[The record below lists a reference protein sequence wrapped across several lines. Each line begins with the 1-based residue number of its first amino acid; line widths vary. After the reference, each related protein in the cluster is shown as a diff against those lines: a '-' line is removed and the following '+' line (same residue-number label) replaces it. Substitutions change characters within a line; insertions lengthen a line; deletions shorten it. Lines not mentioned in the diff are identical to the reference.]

1 MIIYHIYLNQVKREE
16 RKSAKLPPCA
26 ACTAL
31 VGSFEKGMERTSRKA
46 SHIASG
52 KQYNAII

>member
-1 MIIYHIYLNQVKREE
+1 MEVIIHHMISLIQVKKEE

-31 VGSFEKGMERTSRKA
+31 VGSFEKGMERTSR
-46 SHIASG
+46 
-52 KQYNAII
+52 